1 LYSSINKRIK
11 KQAAED
17 QMTITATKDQE
28 SIQETAHLVN
38 RTANSKHLEQSKPQI
53 TAQKTIT
60 TRLVRKIKYS
70 LPLYLRTLE
79 RTL

>member
-1 LYSSINKRIK
+1 
-11 KQAAED
+11 
-17 QMTITATKDQE
+17 MTITAAKDQE

-38 RTANSKHLEQSKPQI
+38 RTVNSKHFEQSKPQI